1 MIRVFKYKNC
11 KVSVIS
17 NFLNHEIISKNAY
30 QFFKTLN
37 YRKFS
42 TFLNKISG
50 NYGIIINS
58 NEINY
63 GITDHIASFPI
74 FYDKDNFVFKFNI
87 KKDPKKKIDKFSL
100 NNLLKTGYCLNNKTL
115 DERIIQ
121 LSPGVIYNSNTFKY
135 IHYEYLPKNS
145 LSKSIDNLNN
155 CIDEIFLNFKKII
168 DGRSK
173 IFLSLSAG
181 KDSRLIAAKLH
192 EHNFKNVICY
202 TYGKKHSLDFKL
214 SKIICKKLKFKHVF
228 LEINNEIS
236 KKIFLSP
243 ERIKY
248 WKIYFQNN
256 SVPNMQD
263 FYALYLLKESG
274 FIKKNNNYFINGQT
288 ADFLTGA
295 QLIKDNSKD
304 LFLEKFINKHFS
316 LLNQKND
323 ISDIYKSIKKEYDY
337 IKNRYLNNKEI
348 KVNYAFSKLLG
359 IQ

>member
-115 DERIIQ
+115 DEKINF
-121 LSPGVIYNSNTFKY
+121 LLVY
-135 IHYEYLPKNS
+135 I
-145 LSKSIDNLNN
+145 
-155 CIDEIFLNFKKII
+155 F
-168 DGRSK
+168 
-173 IFLSLSAG
+173 
-181 KDSRLIAAKLH
+181 
-192 EHNFKNVICY
+192 
-202 TYGKKHSLDFKL
+202 
-214 SKIICKKLKFKHVF
+214 
-228 LEINNEIS
+228 
-236 KKIFLSP
+236 
-243 ERIKY
+243 
-248 WKIYFQNN
+248 
-256 SVPNMQD
+256 
-263 FYALYLLKESG
+263 
-274 FIKKNNNYFINGQT
+274 
-288 ADFLTGA
+288 
-295 QLIKDNSKD
+295 
-304 LFLEKFINKHFS
+304 
-316 LLNQKND
+316 
-323 ISDIYKSIKKEYDY
+323 
-337 IKNRYLNNKEI
+337 
-348 KVNYAFSKLLG
+348 
-359 IQ
+359 